1 MKPDLKKEID
11 AGKLLTSDTMKNLVY
26 IGAIFVALI
35 IGIISPVYSLKG
47 DFKLVSQ
54 EVEYLKTNHLAHME
68 DDVAEMNTKITA
80 LEKQQQEDRI
90 LLERILT
97 ILEEDK

>member
-1 MKPDLKKEID
+1 
-11 AGKLLTSDTMKNLVY
+11 MKNLVY

-90 LLERILT
+90 LLERIIT